1 MNIEIPQKCW
11 NQFFAKLNAQDD
23 VRIDIRVQT
32 ETGMRLVAQGAPLF
46 SVAFEVGDACNN
58 SLNLEFG
65 PARERALQYRVVD
78 PIRLILRKE
87 GAGDHFNLLE
97 IPAESGTTV
106 IDLHPGVSPALLDEL
121 ELPG

>member
-23 VRIDIRVQT
+23 VRIGIRVQT